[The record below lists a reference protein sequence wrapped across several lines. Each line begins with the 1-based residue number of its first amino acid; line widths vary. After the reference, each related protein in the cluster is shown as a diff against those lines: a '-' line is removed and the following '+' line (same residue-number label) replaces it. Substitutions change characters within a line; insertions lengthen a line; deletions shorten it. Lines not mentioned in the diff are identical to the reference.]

1 MTSNFHLHL
10 PPYTSQILHKYGMNN
25 IPRNIPENKRT
36 KYVYALAHMHGAGIP
51 THIGKKLAKNIMN
64 KNYDT
69 ALRIKQ
75 IKNKYPRLT
84 YEDALFL
91 YKSGNGKHIPNVSKF
106 VNVYLH
112 HKAKGTTNN
121 TAFNRALTDPNILN
135 RSANV
140 IKRAFFS
147 NYKKKISPQSRTIR
161 NPVWKARFDRIM
173 KSLNRAN
180 SIYSTRMS
188 LGNSTN
194 RRKLMAELLTKTKK
208 INNTSK

>member
-1 MTSNFHLHL
+1 
-10 PPYTSQILHKYGMNN
+10 MNN
-25 IPRNIPENKRT
+25 IPRNIPEKKRT

-140 IKRAFFS
+140 IKRAFRT
-147 NYKKKISPQSRTIR
+147 YKYRTIQPFRTIR

-173 KSLNRAN
+173 KSLNKQN
-180 SIYSTRMS
+180 SIYKTRMS
-188 LGNSTN
+188 LGNSIN